1 MTRRRARAKNPPV
14 KKRGQIF
21 DFENDPEARRLRD
34 KAMEEIN
41 AKFAERNRRAA
52 EERRLAIEERERI
65 REEKNKLAE
74 ENERR
79 RNEAR
84 EEARKRSENAIANLI
99 LSRKRRR

>member
-1 MTRRRARAKNPPV
+1 M

-41 AKFAERNRRAA
+41 AKYAERNRQAA
-52 EERRLAIEERERI
+52 EEKRQAIEAREKI
-65 REEKNKLAE
+65 REEKNRLAE
-74 ENERR
+74 ENERA

-84 EEARKRSENAIANLI
+84 EEARVRSENAIANLI